1 MWLLKYWNRL
11 VETNVTNSGGSF
23 CNWPSQSALVPLNPP
38 KPERDVVHAFLLRPP
53 SRVKGAGK
61 VYKPQRASGWS
72 SSSTDPRYVKI
83 YDTLNLITF
92 RTLQRIREFVSI
104 KKLLTNWRFQWEI
117 DYETYLSYCRQP
129 PSWSRGW
136 ERPSAVYHSENSS
149 TLDLALALFKP
160 RGVFRPQDPGS
171 FIYHNL

>member
-1 MWLLKYWNRL
+1 L

-72 SSSTDPRYVKI
+72 PSSTDPRYVKI

-104 KKLLTNWRFQWEI
+104 KSCLLTEGFNEKLTTKLTSAIVGSHPLEAEAERGPVPC
-117 DYETYLSYCRQP
+117 TTARTRQ
-129 PSWSRGW
+129 R
-136 ERPSAVYHSENSS
+136 
-149 TLDLALALFKP
+149 
-160 RGVFRPQDPGS
+160 
-171 FIYHNL
+171 